1 MAGFDSVYR
10 IIELKAAIIS
20 HLSWLSLWIG
30 FHLLVLYIHNDTVA
44 AFGEQDKQLLIEP
57 VFAQVL
63 HGSLGKGL
71 YGGVDNVNETFGSLP
86 LLKKD

>member
-1 MAGFDSVYR
+1 M
-10 IIELKAAIIS
+10 
-20 HLSWLSLWIG
+20 
-30 FHLLVLYIHNDTVA
+30 
-44 AFGEQDKQLLIEP
+44 IEP